1 MSSPISGFTA
11 IPNPYMIPLLFL
23 QSLLI
28 GAGFGIGYQGER
40 RKLSAMSNDKFN
52 ELDLGMHAFNQF
64 KEILARNDFGK
75 MLDLMHP
82 LTKQLAEAFGQ
93 FINQL
98 PQNVASVVNE
108 ATGGFNFNIPTGFG
122 GGALVGAPA
131 GSGFTGSGEGFD
143 TYLKFL
149 QELNK
154 EGKTFETPKAD
165 TQTAV
170 YQYAL
175 KWMNPSTGIAYIKS
189 MTQGEAKYI
198 LGQIS
203 KGNLNDF
210 KRWRTSLIKHMDS
223 FNVKPITPKEQQ
235 VVTQTAIN
243 TSTTQGSVVQKISTM
258 FNQLTTLIAGLVIQ
272 RRKRNQRAIA
282 LHIRYFTR
290 DAKTYNR
297 FVQSNRHRNLTVDVA
312 KSIEEGKIIKRF

>member
-40 RKLSAMSNDKFN
+40 RKLSAMSNEDFN
-52 ELDLGMHAFNQF
+52 KLDLGMHAFNQF

-82 LTKQLAEAFGQ
+82 LTQQLAEAFGQ
-93 FINQL
+93 FINNL

-131 GSGFTGSGEGFD
+131 GSGLTEGSNQQFQ

-149 QELNK
+149 QDLNK
-154 EGKTFETPKAD
+154 EGKTFGTPQAD
-165 TQTAV
+165 ERSVV

-175 KWMNPSTGIAYIKS
+175 KWMNPKTGIDSIS
-189 MTQGEAKYI
+189 RMSQGEAKYI
-198 LGQIS
+198 LQQIS

-210 KRWRTSLIKHMDS
+210 KQWRAPLIKHMDS
-223 FNVKPITPKEQQ
+223 FNIKPKTQADVIPAIEKSGLSGVNKELA
-235 VVTQTAIN
+235 VNISNMKIYLAFLRRAGRTSSAIN
-243 TSTTQGSVVQKISTM
+243 RNKAAFLMVAKKH
-258 FNQLTTLIAGLVIQ
+258 NQLAQANRKYSFVVDTLQSLNTKHLVY
-272 RRKRNQRAIA
+272 KRGR
-282 LHIRYFTR
+282 
-290 DAKTYNR
+290 
-297 FVQSNRHRNLTVDVA
+297 
-312 KSIEEGKIIKRF
+312 